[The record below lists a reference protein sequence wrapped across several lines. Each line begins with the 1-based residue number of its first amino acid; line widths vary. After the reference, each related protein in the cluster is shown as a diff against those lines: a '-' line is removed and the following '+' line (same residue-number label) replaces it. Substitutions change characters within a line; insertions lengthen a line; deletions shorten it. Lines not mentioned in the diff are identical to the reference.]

1 MKKTA
6 LYPLLTALFLM
17 VQACDDNYVSSDPC
31 VFCPNNTE
39 CMGDDCGCPT
49 DKHDMGSWCLSKSDN
64 LFVSASLDCY
74 CLDVVGLYLI
84 NIQPITQTPGGA
96 YVPTSSYWLSGRE
109 NASAGGI
116 SNFTYLSRPDGDSI
130 VIYAVNLPGSS
141 RCQIDDMYCQADLF
155 GKFRGPDT
163 IQVEVIWRRCM
174 DNANQWVNFADTV
187 PLTFI
192 RRR

>member
-1 MKKTA
+1 MKNTVFF
-6 LYPLLTALFLM
+6 PLLAAVLLM
-17 VQACDDNYVSSDPC
+17 VPACDDNYVSSDPC

-39 CMGDDCGCPT
+39 CLGDDCGCPP
-49 DKHDMGSWCLSKSDN
+49 DKHDMGSWCLSKGDN
-64 LFVSASLDCY
+64 LFVAASLDCY

-84 NIQPITQTPGGA
+84 NIQPVSGSGQIPA
-96 YVPTSSYWLSGRE
+96 SSYWLSGRE
-109 NASAGGI
+109 NASSGGNA
-116 SNFTYLSRPDGDSI
+116 NFEYLSRPDGDSI
-130 VIYAVNLPGSS
+130 VIYAVNIPGTS
-141 RCQIDDMYCQADLF
+141 RCPINDDLYCQADLF

-163 IQVEVIWRRCM
+163 IQTEVIWRRCV